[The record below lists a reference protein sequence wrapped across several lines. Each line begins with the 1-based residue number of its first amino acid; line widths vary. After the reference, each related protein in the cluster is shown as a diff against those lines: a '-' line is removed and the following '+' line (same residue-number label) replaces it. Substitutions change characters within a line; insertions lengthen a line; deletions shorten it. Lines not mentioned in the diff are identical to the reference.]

1 MSTGEKALQEP
12 QSTSDLAVLL
22 TELST
27 KSKLDEFRLF
37 FDLKSGPWDR
47 LRNQLN
53 NHVQSL
59 YSWADLRDN
68 ETRRRLCATEFL
80 AEFGIKYWGDE
91 NRDKTLIEDRL
102 EVNDACRY
110 PQDKRP

>member
-1 MSTGEKALQEP
+1 MSTGETALQEP
-12 QSTSDLAVLL
+12 QTPSDLAVLL

-59 YSWADLRDN
+59 YSWPNLRDN

-80 AEFGIKYWGDE
+80 DEFGIKYWGVE

-102 EVNDACRY
+102 EVNDACKY